1 MWKSGLT
8 SGTII
13 PGALSRPEEVGVLM
27 LRGGLG
33 RHGVPAASTVATG
46 SSPFLAFQ
54 RVGSTNLTNIHLLP
68 ERKTNGGL
76 ENGGVGAFMAL
87 RCGACIGAPACCK
100 SRLGHLYWFQRGDKD
115 GGRAA
120 WRSRGHRAL
129 VMITGGG
136 GGLGPA
142 PKVEI

>member
-1 MWKSGLT
+1 MLKSGLT
-8 SGTII
+8 SGRII
-13 PGALSRPEEVGVLM
+13 PGALIRSEEVGVLM

-87 RCGACIGAPACCK
+87 RCGACIGAPLRAVNPDWDTFTGFK
-100 SRLGHLYWFQRGDKD
+100 EVTKMEGGQP
-115 GGRAA
+115 GGREVTELL
-120 WRSRGHRAL
+120 S
-129 VMITGGG
+129 
-136 GGLGPA
+136 
-142 PKVEI
+142 